1 MFGTCKFCPDKTD
14 SRLVKVETN
23 SKGLHFLEI
32 KMNTNDDT
40 VRTCVSD
47 LNDYDDAFALEKH
60 YHKNCYIKAER
71 TMHVPKIKKKSDEKD
86 DM

>member
-1 MFGTCKFCPDKTD
+1 MLGTCKFCPDKTD

-32 KMNTNDDT
+32 EMNTDDDT

-47 LNDYDDAFALEKH
+47 LNDHDDAFALEKH

-71 TMHVPKIKKKSDEKD
+71 TMHVPKVKNSDEKD